1 MKYKKLVI
9 LFFVLTLL
17 ISFPGCDSV
26 RKKKIKIGFITSLN
40 ETDAFT
46 KANIDGIQDAID
58 NSGINSNN
66 LTTIKNVSIN
76 TCFDTLAELA
86 ENGCEIVFGIGK
98 DFEDFFENAQ
108 RQQQQQYQYHQQQQQ
123 QQQSWSYEDL
133 FGNRS
138 GMTRQ
143 EAYRVLGLQ

>member
-1 MKYKKLVI
+1 MLYKFIKGDTRPFTNFDPSSNGYYNSQQNSYQNYNQSYNQNPYQNSYQQSYQSNNRGYGRRMTWQYV
-9 LFFVLTLL
+9 
-17 ISFPGCDSV
+17 PGFGWRYV
-26 RKKKIKIGFITSLN
+26 EEEYGPQGQNT
-40 ETDAFT
+40 T
-46 KANIDGIQDAID
+46 
-58 NSGINSNN
+58 NSNYN
-66 LTTIKNVSIN
+66 N
-76 TCFDTLAELA
+76 FYE
-86 ENGCEIVFGIGK
+86 

-108 RQQQQQYQYHQQQQQ
+108 RQQQQYQYNQQQ